1 MTLKLVFGLIVL
13 MLMGVIE
20 TQRQTIQHQR
30 EELAGQLQTLG
41 IAQHSVV
48 SCNKDFQTLVTSCK
62 K

>member
-1 MTLKLVFGLIVL
+1 
-13 MLMGVIE
+13 VIE